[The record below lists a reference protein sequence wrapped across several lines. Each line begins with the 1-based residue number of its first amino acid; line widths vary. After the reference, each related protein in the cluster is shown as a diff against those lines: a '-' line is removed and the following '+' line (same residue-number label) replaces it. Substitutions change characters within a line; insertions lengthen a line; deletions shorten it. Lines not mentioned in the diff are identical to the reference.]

1 MAKGKGT
8 EYCEKQ
14 KRSKSNLSKAKGQKV
29 AWHTLAHAVAA
40 PLLNVI
46 YLSLLLISF
55 ATSAMLCTV
64 RKVILEFLTCVD
76 MYRPPLCSPS
86 LPLSPP
92 PFIFPSL
99 SLSQLSALAEGHTD
113 ACRSASDRCSSSQA
127 KRRKGTRVKTDRDRK
142 RKMEKGRGGWV
153 GGERAKK
160 RGRRR
165 GMSDTIENWPSP
177 LCEKGTRCRTR
188 PRPIITARW
197 AVEGCGQRAR
207 LKNKIA
213 WDIFRVGLQNNFI
226 LTFPFTAL
234 CTVRTQ
240 SEQLPTQPCG

>member
-1 MAKGKGT
+1 MT
-8 EYCEKQ
+8 PTL
-14 KRSKSNLSKAKGQKV
+14 LSLPPFLPAAIYFPLFLSPSCQHWQR
-29 AWHTLAHAVAA
+29 ATQTLAARLV
-40 PLLNVI
+40 
-46 YLSLLLISF
+46 
-55 ATSAMLCTV
+55 
-64 RKVILEFLTCVD
+64 
-76 MYRPPLCSPS
+76 
-86 LPLSPP
+86 
-92 PFIFPSL
+92 
-99 SLSQLSALAEGHTD
+99 TD
-113 ACRSASDRCSSSQA
+113 AAAVRQRGEKEQEL
-127 KRRKGTRVKTDRDRK
+127 KQTEIEKERWRKG
-142 RKMEKGRGGWV
+142 EV

-177 LCEKGTRCRTR
+177 LCEKGTRCRIR

>member
-1 MAKGKGT
+1 M
-8 EYCEKQ
+8 
-14 KRSKSNLSKAKGQKV
+14 
-29 AWHTLAHAVAA
+29 
-40 PLLNVI
+40 
-46 YLSLLLISF
+46 LICIDPH
-55 ATSAMLCTV
+55 SA
-64 RKVILEFLTCVD
+64 
-76 MYRPPLCSPS
+76 RP
-86 LPLSPP
+86 
-92 PFIFPSL
+92 PSL
-99 SLSQLSALAEGHTD
+99 SPRRHLFSPLFLSPSCQHWQRATQTLAARLVTD
-113 ACRSASDRCSSSQA
+113 AAAVRQRGEKEQEL
-127 KRRKGTRVKTDRDRK
+127 KQTDRK

-165 GMSDTIENWPSP
+165 GMSDTIESWPSP
-177 LCEKGTRCRTR
+177 LCEKGTRCRIR

>member
-1 MAKGKGT
+1 M
-8 EYCEKQ
+8 
-14 KRSKSNLSKAKGQKV
+14 
-29 AWHTLAHAVAA
+29 
-40 PLLNVI
+40 
-46 YLSLLLISF
+46 LICIDPH
-55 ATSAMLCTV
+55 SA
-64 RKVILEFLTCVD
+64 
-76 MYRPPLCSPS
+76 RPPS
-86 LPLSPP
+86 LSPRRHLFSP
-92 PFIFPSL
+92 L

-177 LCEKGTRCRTR
+177 LCEKGTRCRIR

-197 AVEGCGQRAR
+197 AVEGCGQRVR

-240 SEQLPTQPCG
+240 SEQLPTHYRALQLISLQDCITDRPHLCGI